1 MPATPTAALLDRLW
15 AERFAPADD
24 ARLLRLFASDR
35 DERAFAELVRRHGP
49 MVLGVCR
56 RVLGHRDDADD
67 AFQATWLVLAR
78 KARAIT
84 RPTRLVGWLHTIAV
98 RTALETRRMRDRH
111 PAPGPLADVANPAR
125 PTRRTPPSPPS
136 STPNSPACRNTTAW
150 RSSSASWR
158 ADPARTSPPAS
169 AFPRGHC
176 RPAWRRPAS
185 CWPPACRRGA

>member
-84 RPTRLVGWLHTIAV
+84 RPGRLAGWLHAV
-98 RTALETRRMRDRH
+98 AIRAAAEVRRMRNRH
-111 PAPGPLADVANPAR
+111 RAGRADVPLTDVAVPR
-125 PTRRTPPSPPS
+125 PP
-136 STPNSPACRNTTAW
+136 
-150 RSSSASWR
+150 
-158 ADPARTSPPAS
+158 
-169 AFPRGHC
+169 
-176 RPAWRRPAS
+176 
-185 CWPPACRRGA
+185 